1 MKKLYT
7 FVTEQRTRR
16 MFIVFATALFVFAFS
31 SSISAADLKTEWADA
46 SEVQG
51 TFTVMLYG
59 CNGSSDVNNLA
70 ILKKEGEGKP
80 FGIGPPPFDLA
91 YFGVKTGLEGRDA
104 IAEAK
109 KFLSCGVDIDHTL
122 LSKIT
127 DSDGTILG
135 FELKPQYNIEKF
147 GTANAF
153 FTHYIDNEDSITVQ
167 MIPNLDIGK
176 R

>member
-1 MKKLYT
+1 MKKLDT
-7 FVTEQRTRR
+7 FITGQTIRRIFVVFVT
-16 MFIVFATALFVFAFS
+16 ILFVYVFDS
-31 SSISAADLKTEWADA
+31 NVSAVDLKTEWADA

-91 YFGVKTGLEGRDA
+91 YFGVKIGLEGHDA
-104 IAEAK
+104 IAEAI
-109 KFLSCGVDIDHTL
+109 KFLACGVNMDHTL

-127 DSDGTILG
+127 DSNGTILG
-135 FELKPQYNIEKF
+135 FELKPQYNIAKF
-147 GTANAF
+147 GTADAF
-153 FTHYIDNEDSITVQ
+153 FTRYIDNGDSITVH
-167 MIPNLDIGK
+167 MIPNLDIEK